1 MAKSAAFDSRFM
13 TMGYFRLILRRFG
26 TTPERRAAILE
37 GTGITEATLDDPNAH
52 IELYQQVRQNENLDA
67 LLGEGWVTIA
77 PELWDHPSHGA
88 FGVAAVTA
96 PDLMRAIEFMARY
109 SLVRAPLNKLHL
121 RRGPDHLMIEYSVN
135 EVLNEEQR
143 RVVSEITF
151 MSVRSL
157 VASILG
163 RPPAEMEFS
172 FACREPSYVAE
183 VRKLLGTRV
192 IYDAPVNSIRLPN
205 DYLSVSSPFADPLLH
220 ERTVSDLERAR
231 LKLSAPAGVRRRVE
245 HLLATA
251 PAGRLDAEAASR
263 ALGIS
268 RRTLVRRLAETGV
281 NFRDLL
287 DSEMKRRAHEL
298 LEAGSLS
305 HAEIAVRLGYADPT
319 SFSRA
324 CRRWFGSARNI
335 ASKQG

>member
-1 MAKSAAFDSRFM
+1 MAQSAAFDSRFM

-26 TTPERRAAILE
+26 TTPELRAAILE
-37 GTGITEATLDDPNAH
+37 GTGVTEATLDDPNAH
-52 IELYQQVRQNENLDA
+52 IDLYQQISQNENLDV

-77 PELWDHPSHGA
+77 PELWAHPAHGA
-88 FGVAAVTA
+88 FGVAAITA

-121 RRGPDHLMIEYSVN
+121 RRGPDHLTIEYSVN
-135 EVLNEEQR
+135 ETLTEPQR

-151 MSVRSL
+151 MSVRAL
-157 VASILG
+157 VADILG

-172 FACREPSYVAE
+172 FACGEPSYAAE
-183 VRKLLGTRV
+183 LRKLLGSHV

-205 DYLSVSSPFADPLLH
+205 GYLAVSSPFADPLLH

-231 LKLSAPAGVRRRVE
+231 LQMSAPAGIRRRVE

-281 NFRDLL
+281 RFRDLL

-298 LEAGSLS
+298 LQAGSLS
-305 HAEIAVRLGYADPT
+305 HADIALRLGYADPT

-324 CRRWFGSARNI
+324 CRRWFGSAKKI
-335 ASKQG
+335 ASRRG